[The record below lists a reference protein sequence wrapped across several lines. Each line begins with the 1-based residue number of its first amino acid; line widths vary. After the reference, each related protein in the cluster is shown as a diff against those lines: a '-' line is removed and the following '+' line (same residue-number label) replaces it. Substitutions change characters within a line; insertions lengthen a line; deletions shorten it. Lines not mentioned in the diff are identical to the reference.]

1 MFRFLSIFLF
11 IFFSPYTFANWQE
24 VNSEAISYWR
34 YVPKKNVSSRSLLI
48 ALHGCAQK
56 NHHLKD
62 AGNLEAVAEMTGSIL
77 AIPQVPRG
85 GVIAG
90 CWDFYGIDHTSEN
103 RYHAALFSMIDELTK
118 SSELGID
125 TRKVYVSGISSG
137 AGEALVLACLAPH
150 KIAGIALVAG
160 VALGHEARDI
170 SKAKIEARESRA
182 TCEQLAGEHQNSLT
196 KMKISIIYGSED
208 RLVDH
213 KHSKLIAEMFEGLS
227 SEIKKE
233 EVDLVKYSGTNPK
246 GVETHYSEEGN
257 VFMSLIENTGL
268 GHAWPSGVE
277 GKKAPFVSRHSIDY
291 PLYLMQF
298 FSL

>member
-1 MFRFLSIFLF
+1 MFRFFSVFLF
-11 IFFSPYTFANWQE
+11 ILFSHQTFANWQE
-24 VNSEAISYWR
+24 VESESISYWR
-34 YVPKKNVSSRSLLI
+34 YIPKKSKSARSLI
-48 ALHGCAQK
+48 VALHGCAQK

-62 AGNLEAVAEMTGSIL
+62 AGNLEIFAEMTGSIL
-77 AIPQVPRG
+77 ALPQVPRG

-90 CWDFYGIDHTSEN
+90 CWDFYGTDHTREN
-103 RYHAALFSMIDELTK
+103 RYHAALLSMIDELTK
-118 SSELGID
+118 NTELLID
-125 TRKVYVSGISSG
+125 FSKVYVSGISSG

-150 KIAGIALVAG
+150 KIAGVALVAG

-170 SKAKIEARESRA
+170 SKAKIEATESRA
-182 TCEQLAGEHQNSLT
+182 TCEQLAGEYQSQLSNL
-196 KMKISIIYGSED
+196 KVSIIYGSED

-213 KHSKLIAEMFEGLS
+213 NHSKLIAEMFEGMRRDV
-227 SEIKKE
+227 KKVE
-233 EVDLVKYSGTNPK
+233 ADLMKYSGTNSK
-246 GVETHYSEEGN
+246 GNETLYSEEGK

-277 GKKAPFVSRHSIDY
+277 GKKTPFVSQHSIDY